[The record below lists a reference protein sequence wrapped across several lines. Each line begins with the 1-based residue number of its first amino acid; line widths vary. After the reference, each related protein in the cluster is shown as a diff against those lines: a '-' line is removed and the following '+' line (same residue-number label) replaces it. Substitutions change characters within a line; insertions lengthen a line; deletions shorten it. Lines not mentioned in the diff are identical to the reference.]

1 MENITTATNTEQQPT
16 TPTPEASG
24 GQGNEK
30 LFTQADLDRII
41 GERLARERAK
51 AEPSPEDAHEADLRA
66 RETRLSCREYLADCG
81 YSAELLDLLDTSDL
95 ERFKASLKKLDS
107 IASLPSKTRKP
118 VPRIVAPTGT
128 GGTPVDRTAALLGEA
143 FKPPKI

>member
-1 MENITTATNTEQQPT
+1 MSENTNTNQNTEQQPET

-24 GQGNEK
+24 GQGEK

-51 AEPSPEDAHEADLRA
+51 AEPSPEDAREADLKA
-66 RETRLSCREYLADCG
+66 REARMTCREYLSDKK
-81 YSAELLDLLDTSDL
+81 YPAELLDILPTGDA
-95 ERFKASLKKLDS
+95 EAFKAGVDKLATLFRSSSSSESSIRVSLGGPLTGSPSRNTDG
-107 IASLPSKTRKP
+107 IA
-118 VPRIVAPTGT
+118 
-128 GGTPVDRTAALLGEA
+128 DA

>member
-1 MENITTATNTEQQPT
+1 MSENTNTNQNTEQQPT

-24 GQGNEK
+24 GQGEK

-51 AEPSPEDAHEADLRA
+51 AEPSPEDAREADLKA
-66 RETRLSCREYLADCG
+66 REARMDCREYLSDKKYPA
-81 YSAELLDLLDTSDL
+81 DLLDILPTGDI
-95 ERFKASLKKLDS
+95 EAFKASVEKL
-107 IASLPSKTRKP
+107 AGLFQRP
-118 VPRIVAPTGT
+118 APTGNT
-128 GGTPVDRTAALLGEA
+128 IRVDLGGPLTGTPPRNADGIADA